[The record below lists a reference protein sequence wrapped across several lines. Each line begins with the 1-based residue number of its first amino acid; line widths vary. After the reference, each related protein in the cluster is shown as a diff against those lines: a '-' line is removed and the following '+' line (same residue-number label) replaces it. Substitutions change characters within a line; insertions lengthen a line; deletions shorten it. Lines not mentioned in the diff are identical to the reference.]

1 MNKRRVSNIKPKERI
16 LDHYKSSIEF
26 VSKLDGLDDKQW
38 LMPLDIGKWS
48 TCEIIGHLI
57 FWDQFLIEKRLPEL
71 LLESEKVVTPK
82 VHEANAIAA
91 SISREKLK
99 KEVIQEFIEE
109 RQKLLIFIDE
119 LSLEV
124 FEQFFSIGKSHLT
137 LSDYFDGLMDHDIHH
152 FQQIKDFM
160 IEFDIKG

>member
-1 MNKRRVSNIKPKERI
+1 MNKRGESNIKPKERI
-16 LDHYKSSIEF
+16 LGHYKRSIQF

-38 LMPLDIGKWS
+38 LMPLAIGKWS
-48 TCEIIGHLI
+48 TCEIIGHF

-91 SISREKLK
+91 SMSKEKMK
-99 KEVIQEFIEE
+99 GEVIQEFIEE
-109 RQKLLIFIDE
+109 RKRLLTFIDE

-124 FEQFFSIGKSHLT
+124 FEHIFLIGKSHLT

-160 IEFDIKG
+160 IDIDKKM